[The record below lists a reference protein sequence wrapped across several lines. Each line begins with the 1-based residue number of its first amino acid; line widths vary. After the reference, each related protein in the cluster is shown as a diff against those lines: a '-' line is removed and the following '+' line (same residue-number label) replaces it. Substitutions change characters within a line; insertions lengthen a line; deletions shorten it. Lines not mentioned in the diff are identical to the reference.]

1 MLDELLR
8 RDKLVCV
15 RHEVEDDPDDDWLI
29 RDSSMRGVRM
39 LAEGGLTY
47 DLLVKPRHLR
57 RIPILAEKV
66 PELRMM
72 LDHIAKPLIGDGV
85 LEPWASDQVR
95 VADIPNVYCKISG
108 MVTEADQ
115 TDWTVDD
122 LKPYATHV
130 VELSGF
136 DRVMFGREWS
146 VCHFVASYQQALDA
160 SLESV
165 GPMSDTERAG
175 FLARNA
181 SRFYNLQ
188 D

>member
-1 MLDELLR
+1 
-8 RDKLVCV
+8 
-15 RHEVEDDPDDDWLI
+15 
-29 RDSSMRGVRM
+29 
-39 LAEGGLTY
+39 
-47 DLLVKPRHLR
+47 
-57 RIPILAEKV
+57 
-66 PELRMM
+66 MM

-115 TDWTVDD
+115 ADWTVND

-130 VELSGF
+130 VESFGF
-136 DRVMFGREWS
+136 DRVMFGSDWP
-146 VCHFVASYQQALDA
+146 VCHFVASYQQALNA
-160 SLESV
+160 ALESV